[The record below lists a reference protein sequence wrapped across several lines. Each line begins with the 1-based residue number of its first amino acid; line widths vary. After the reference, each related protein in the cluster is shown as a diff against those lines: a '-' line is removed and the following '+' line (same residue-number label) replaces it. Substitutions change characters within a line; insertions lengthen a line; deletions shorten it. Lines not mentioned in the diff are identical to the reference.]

1 MNLSVQNMIELD
13 SPTLII
19 AQAIVQWLLAIL
31 LMAER
36 GMDKGTKYW
45 VIALFIHGI
54 ANLLLFSRP
63 YLPPVV
69 AVIFYNFCVTT
80 AFSFSYLAF
89 ARLVGKQAPLWLVLF
104 PIFVM
109 ILTMSI
115 YIDDIAMRV
124 IFASIIT
131 GTQLILMAFVLT
143 RGNWSGSEK
152 LKGWL
157 MYSTGLF
164 GVGFIVRALFCYV
177 KPELFIHLVAKS
189 SFQSGLV
196 IAGMIYIIFST
207 VVILLVRL
215 DRLNKELSTL
225 ASQDSL
231 TGLFN
236 RRAFMHNATSIIAS
250 ENFPVSVLML
260 DLDNFKKIN
269 DVHGHN
275 VGDTVL
281 KLCADALQDG
291 LKQYGIIGRFGGEEF
306 AAILPRADSEQ
317 ALAVSEKLRLAIE
330 TINVNP
336 DIRLSISI
344 GVATSS
350 SVSSIEPLLIR
361 ADKAL
366 YEAKSKGRNQV
377 IHADLLALN

>member
-1 MNLSVQNMIELD
+1 MIELD

-157 MYSTGLF
+157 MYSLDSQNNRHT
-164 GVGFIVRALFCYV
+164 
-177 KPELFIHLVAKS
+177 LV
-189 SFQSGLV
+189 
-196 IAGMIYIIFST
+196 
-207 VVILLVRL
+207 
-215 DRLNKELSTL
+215 
-225 ASQDSL
+225 
-231 TGLFN
+231 
-236 RRAFMHNATSIIAS
+236 
-250 ENFPVSVLML
+250 
-260 DLDNFKKIN
+260 
-269 DVHGHN
+269 
-275 VGDTVL
+275 
-281 KLCADALQDG
+281 
-291 LKQYGIIGRFGGEEF
+291 
-306 AAILPRADSEQ
+306 
-317 ALAVSEKLRLAIE
+317 
-330 TINVNP
+330 
-336 DIRLSISI
+336 
-344 GVATSS
+344 
-350 SVSSIEPLLIR
+350 
-361 ADKAL
+361 
-366 YEAKSKGRNQV
+366 
-377 IHADLLALN
+377 